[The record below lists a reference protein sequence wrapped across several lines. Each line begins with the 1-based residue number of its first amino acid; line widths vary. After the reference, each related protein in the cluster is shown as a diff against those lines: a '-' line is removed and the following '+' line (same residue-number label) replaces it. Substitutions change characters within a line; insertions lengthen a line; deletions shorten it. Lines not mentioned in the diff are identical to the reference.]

1 MASDKDQTTRTRQM
15 TRLLSEWGFI
25 ALAAAMFAYAFYSI
39 YQAELTPQ
47 ETNLFAIVLTVASVL
62 VSWLM
67 TRMYSRYAADSN
79 IRDNNVQV
87 GNSVNNLKSQIRLLT
102 RWISGRRNFL
112 SGKGQSTEYDLALD
126 HIEQTLISIDN
137 QITTTLQSIG
147 SIIGDS
153 DRQYGELII
162 QIQNVVKEKQQTQ
175 EELDNAISPAAFAEY
190 ESKLATLEE
199 KIVEYTDRLSSNDP
213 PQYDRGEETSV
224 STTCPNC
231 GYSKS
236 TRMYNR
242 AGETKMLAC
251 ENCGALYNVH
261 AAKTGF
267 FTRIQGEASN
277 GPITRAEVDAGPP
290 VAATRIAKPLD
301 LLSPTGF
308 DYTSEEYHLY
318 SAKIRAYLSAA
329 DAGRLSANDLTETLY
344 SSGSLGNVTKTR
356 VRRFVQLLFWS
367 RLFKFD
373 TIPSFS
379 SPIINSPASIEMAN
393 AFCRAI
399 GYRIGSMRV
408 PLDQI
413 ELRESLKNYFTGAE
427 ELTNLEQLVSSYQL
441 GYNQGLQGLPVSN

>member
-1 MASDKDQTTRTRQM
+1 MASDRDQTTRTRQM

-25 ALAAAMFAYAFYSI
+25 ALAAAMFGYAFYSI

-102 RWISGRRNFL
+102 RWISSRRNFL
-112 SGKGQSTEYDLALD
+112 SGKGESVEYDLSLD

-175 EELDNAISPAAFAEY
+175 EELDNALSPAAYAEY
-190 ESKLATLEE
+190 ESKLAALEE
-199 KIVEYTDRLSSNDP
+199 KIVEYTDRLSSSEP

-231 GYSKS
+231 GHSKS
-236 TRMYNR
+236 TKMYNR

-251 ENCGALYNVH
+251 ESCGALYNVH

-267 FTRIQGEASN
+267 FTRLQGEAGN
-277 GPITRAEVDAGPP
+277 GHITKAAVDTGIPLISVR
-290 VAATRIAKPLD
+290 VARPLD

-308 DYTSEEYHLY
+308 DYTSEEYQLY
-318 SAKIRAYLSAA
+318 SSKIRAYLSAA

-367 RLFKFD
+367 RIFKFN
-373 TIPSFS
+373 TVPSFS
-379 SPIINSPASIEMAN
+379 SPIINSPNAVEMAT

-408 PLDQI
+408 PLDAQ
-413 ELRESLKNYFTGAE
+413 ELEDSLKGYFKDVDGLSNPE
-427 ELTNLEQLVSSYQL
+427 PLVSSYKL
-441 GYNQGLQGLPVSN
+441 GYDQGLQGLPVSN